1 MTSRNFLLSFFQEL
15 FNVLESVFSIC
26 DSINAKCQLQEGSLL
41 GAVKLSNILPW
52 ERDADIA
59 VLSSHFEK
67 LMLYLKGNT
76 LGKLK
81 IRKFLLFN
89 NLHTIL

>member
-1 MTSRNFLLSFFQEL
+1 MSLLTKITHFFLFQEL

-81 IRKFLLFN
+81 IRKFRFRTL
-89 NLHTIL
+89 